1 MCDVSEFIRSRYM
14 IGSTF
19 KVELYVPTD
28 SCTAA
33 GQLIIH
39 DAMLTEVIWKMTYLG
54 LHTQSGSCNIR

>member
-39 DAMLTEVIWKMTYLG
+39 DAILT
-54 LHTQSGSCNIR
+54 R

>member
-39 DAMLTEVIWKMTYLG
+39 DAMLRRGDLENDLPG
-54 LHTQSGSCNIR
+54 LAYAIRILQH